1 MMNRVQSYGGQAIC
15 MRNITAMEAPQ
26 HTADFDF
33 DEKVLEEGI
42 RVFSAIAYDLL
53 QDEPLH
59 G

>member
-1 MMNRVQSYGGQAIC
+1 